1 MMFQI
6 LYPLLQVIQPYLVQ
20 VCFCFAWGLIFLILF
35 SIWSSL
41 KEGIKNTKRLHQ
53 IPCTDCRFFTND
65 YRLKCTVNPSIANT
79 EAAINCSDYCSK
91 GNRYTTSY

>member
-1 MMFQI
+1 MFQL
-6 LYPLLQVIQPYLVQ
+6 LYPLVHFIQPYLVS
-20 VCFCFAWGLIFLILF
+20 VCFCLTWGLILLIFL
-35 SIWSSL
+35 SVWSAL
-41 KEGIKNTKRLHQ
+41 KEGVTTTKRLHQ

-79 EAAINCSDYCSK
+79 EVAINCSDYCSK

>member
-1 MMFQI
+1 MFQL
-6 LYPLLQVIQPYLVQ
+6 LYPLAQLIRPYLAQ
-20 VCFCFAWGLIFLILF
+20 ICFCFIWGLIFLIAF

-41 KEGIKNTKRLHQ
+41 KEGIQTTKRLHQ